1 MKRNLLREG
10 ADFLRAS
17 SNEIQTGYNVSASR
31 ALHLAGF
38 SGGGN
43 ILMGLFKITSG
54 VLALSIFTCVNGCY
68 TLGMALARYCVLA
81 GVIRTKD
88 ISIQYRYYRWSG
100 IILIAASCLY
110 IA

>member
-38 SGGGN
+38 SGGGA
-43 ILMGLFKITSG
+43 I
-54 VLALSIFTCVNGCY
+54 Y
-68 TLGMALARYCVLA
+68 
-81 GVIRTKD
+81 
-88 ISIQYRYYRWSG
+88 
-100 IILIAASCLY
+100 
-110 IA
+110 